1 MILNFYRFVLTVI
14 LSKQVYALD
23 IPKVIMDTLSN
34 NDIYITRYNLLLAPG
49 NPVGNT
55 QVCNLPL
62 SVLEEYSKPTT
73 YVLGVQTR
81 PLVINLLGE
90 QTDAFFASVETFTK
104 EKGIR
109 CPATEKKT
117 NCKGLFGWGG
127 GCDVEYIYK
136 SKCITSATANEVCQ
150 MWDTRYNHGIL
161 CNNKKKF
168 CCKNI
173 STKKKMIFNQ

>member
-1 MILNFYRFVLTVI
+1 MILNFYRFVFI
-14 LSKQVYALD
+14 LMLLSLQSKQVYTLD
-23 IPKVIMDTLSN
+23 MPKVIIDTLNN
-34 NDIYITRYNLLLAPG
+34 NDIYAPHYKLLFVPG
-49 NPVGNT
+49 NPIGNT

-62 SVLEEYSKPTT
+62 SLLEEFSKPTT
-73 YVLGVQTR
+73 YIIGVQTR

-127 GCDVEYIYK
+127 CDIEYIYK

-161 CNNKKKF
+161 CNNEKNG

-173 STKKKMIFNQ
+173 FVVKK